1 MTDRSH
7 SNVEQTSAE
16 EKATDDLTVEVN
28 LEKVRKV
35 ATELMASGRLILR
48 LANAFLEL
56 VTDWLAAVSG
66 SRLVGGSFH
75 LLLSALL
82 LLGPLLSLQ
91 VSKYSIFSNPNHFLY
106 R

>member
-1 MTDRSH
+1 MTNH
-7 SNVEQTSAE
+7 SDPNMELKMVE

-35 ATELMASGRLILR
+35 VAELMASGRFILR
-48 LANAFLEL
+48 LLNASLEL
-56 VTDWLAAVSG
+56 VTDWLAVVSG
-66 SRLVGGSFH
+66 SRLVRGSFH

-82 LLGPLLSLQ
+82 LLGPLLSLW
-91 VSKYSIFSNPNHFLY
+91 VSKYSIFSNANHYLY